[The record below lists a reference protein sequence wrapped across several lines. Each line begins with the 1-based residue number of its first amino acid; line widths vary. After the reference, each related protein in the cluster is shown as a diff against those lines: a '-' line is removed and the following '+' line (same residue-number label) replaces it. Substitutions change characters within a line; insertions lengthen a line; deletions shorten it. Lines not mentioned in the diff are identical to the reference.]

1 MIDALDDRS
10 PRKHDTLTDVR
21 PIPRWRIVA
30 AAAVL
35 AALAFFAILF
45 APIYVRNMHLQS
57 FVTTLPQRAANQ
69 PPSDDQVRSWVLEK
83 ARQLDLPVEAGDV
96 RISRAPGSG
105 SIESISVHYMVR
117 VDLPG
122 YTVNLHF
129 YPGAGSR

>member
-1 MIDALDDRS
+1 V
-10 PRKHDTLTDVR
+10 KHL
-21 PIPRWRIVA
+21 PRWRIVA

-35 AALAFFAILF
+35 AALAFFAARF
-45 APIYVRNMHLQS
+45 APIYWRNIELQS
-57 FVTTLPQRAANQ
+57 FVTALPERAAGRAQ
-69 PPSDDQVRSWVLEK
+69 SGSPPADDQVRAWVLEK

-96 RISRAPGSG
+96 RIFRAAGSG
-105 SIESISVHYMVR
+105 RMESIDVHYQVR